1 MCGDTIVITIRA
13 GTSGKGVSRRFRS
26 KKTSTCGPSCVIRGT
41 ECLAGKPRRPRGSLA
56 VVFGGGI
63 RRWEACG
70 HVASRPDSAQQG
82 LARLGQPAA
91 KRIRIGGVA
100 EVYRAWY
107 ALWKR
112 VMATC
117 HGRAIGAGSESS
129 SAWSTPTPREKVE
142 CPLCP
147 PFVTFPLSPP
157 LPPPAK
163 GSGRPGRSSM
173 RGSSA
178 SSSGGDK
185 GDILLFLL

>member
-147 PFVTFPLSPP
+147 PQRQRQMASYHEDMCWY
-157 LPPPAK
+157 K
-163 GSGRPGRSSM
+163 YHWWNCG
-173 RGSSA
+173 GSSYPTWPDREIA
-178 SSSGGDK
+178 
-185 GDILLFLL
+185 